1 MKTITEQTVEKVV
14 REALSEKRLKN
25 IALQAMED
33 YVLGLSMQEGEK
45 TAPADY
51 AELRGKVKNKIR
63 KQ

>member
-1 MKTITEQTVEKVV
+1 MKTITERTVEKVV
-14 REALSEKRLKN
+14 REALSEGRLQK

-51 AELRGKVKNKIR
+51 GELRGKIKDRIK